1 MIHRRHFLQSATA
14 LAVALPAF
22 SALGACSRASARE
35 AADGLVPDPDGW
47 LDLPEGFSYQ
57 RFSPTGATMTDGF
70 AVPAKHDGMAA
81 FPVEG
86 DPDRCVLVRNHE
98 VSADDFESGPFAAN
112 PDLAGSIAPGHSYDA
127 DDDGRPLGGGT
138 TSLLYN
144 VRTGE
149 IEGSWLSLVGTE
161 RNCSGGPTPWGS
173 WLSCEESR
181 RLADDGT
188 KFEHGYVFEVPSTA
202 RGPVEARP
210 LKALGRFNHEAVA
223 IDPSTGIVYLT
234 EDDAAGL
241 FYRFLPDQPGNLA
254 QGGRLQALALMDR
267 DGADT
272 RNWKKD
278 GVIPPGEVLAVR
290 WIDLDDVTAPEG
302 DLAKRGHAG
311 GAAIFARGEGMA
323 WAQEADSGAIC
334 FACTS
339 GGPAECGQIWRY
351 LPSPQEGTDGETNAP
366 GQLVLQFESPGQS
379 TLDMCD
385 NIVAAPWGHLVIC
398 EDGHDDQYV
407 RGLTPDGRI
416 YPIARNAHPGK
427 SEFAGACFSP
437 DGTVLFVNIQTPGVT
452 LAIRGPWERL
462 GEQLAG

>member
-1 MIHRRHFLQSATA
+1 MTMIHRRHFLRSASA

-22 SALGACSRASARE
+22 SALGACSNASPRN
-35 AADGLVPDPDGW
+35 AADGLVPDPEGW
-47 LDLPEGFSYQ
+47 LDLPEGFTYQ
-57 RFSPTGATMTDGF
+57 RFSPAGEMMTDGLV
-70 AVPAKHDGMAA
+70 VPARHDGMAA

-98 VSADDFESGPFAAN
+98 NRADDFKAGPFAAD
-112 PDLAGSIAPGHSYDA
+112 PARVAGIAPEHCYDT
-127 DDDGRPLGGGT
+127 DDDGRPLSGGT

-144 VRTGE
+144 MKTGE
-149 IEGSWLSLVGTE
+149 LEGSWLSLTGTE
-161 RNCSGGPTPWGS
+161 SNCSGGPTPWGS

-181 RLADDGT
+181 RLADDGS
-188 KFEHGYVFEVPSTA
+188 KREHGYVFEVPSTA

-210 LKALGRFNHEAVA
+210 LKAMGRFNHEAVA
-223 IDPSTGIVYLT
+223 IDPSTGIAYLT

-241 FYRFLPDQPGNLA
+241 FYRFLPDQPGDLA
-254 QGGRLQALALMDR
+254 KGGRLQALAIAGQDK
-267 DGADT
+267 ADT
-272 RNWKKD
+272 RNWKKT
-278 GVIPPGEVLAVR
+278 GLVEQGTPLAVR
-290 WIDLDDVTAPEG
+290 WIDLDDVTSPEG
-302 DLAKRGHAG
+302 DLAQRGHAG
-311 GAAIFARGEGMA
+311 GAALFARGEGMA
-323 WAQEADSGAIC
+323 WAQEAGGGAIC

-351 LPSPQEGTDGETNAP
+351 VPSAYEGSGQEAEAP
-366 GQLVLQFESPGQS
+366 GQLVLQFESPGRS

-407 RGLTPDGRI
+407 RGLTPDGRL

-437 DGTVLFVNIQTPGVT
+437 DGTVLFVNLQTPGVT
-452 LAIRGPWERL
+452 LAIRGPWEA
-462 GEQLAG
+462 LAG